1 MNSNRQT
8 TIGFTAIVIVFISCV
23 SAVCSINFFEP
34 QISSINPNDLAQLRY
49 YTEQYPPYNYIENGQ
64 IKGVSVELLS
74 AITQKLGAQA
84 TPRQINLTAWTDGYQ
99 EALTQNN
106 TVLFSTVRL
115 PERENLFKWA
125 GPICTYQY
133 ALFAGWD
140 TTTAVNNTVELKNYR
155 IGVITDDAAIP
166 LLLAAGVD
174 RSHLVNETSA
184 EVLIEKLAHGTIDLW
199 CYPEEVGRHITKEE
213 TGNYYAFNV
222 VYRLKQ
228 VDLYYAFSIGTPDST
243 VNAFQAAI
251 NELKNEKD
259 NRGFST
265 HDMILGQYI
274 PAIGFAHL
282 NYLTEEYTPFNYQGE
297 HGEATGIS
305 VEILQSIFSRS
316 GVKAAPNVK
325 VVPLV
330 EGFQQA
336 QQDSSTCLFSI
347 VRTPEREPNYN
358 WVGPFSKVTFVVY
371 SEVDSNLSIA
381 SVEDLNM
388 YRIGTV
394 NHTIEYDLL
403 VGQGVDSSNIV
414 LASTP
419 AELLQMLQNDQ
430 IDVWAVGELTGHYE
444 INSAGLDTKQFEQ
457 LYTIGEK
464 EVYFIFSRNV
474 PNLLIDAF
482 QHAIEAVRNQ
492 KDAQGF
498 SEYERIIYRN
508 LGVGYAKQTF
518 SNSQVVALVEQTA
531 DAIRQN
537 ATDAFLHINAGESP
551 YKSTQYTSLYVFA
564 YDTNATMVAHA
575 DNILLVG
582 VNFHGKTDVAGTPFR
597 DYIIQGAL
605 SNGKGWV
612 DYVYSNIGQTNLYY
626 KTTYYQLVTGSDG
639 VQYVVCSGNFKN

>member
-1 MNSNRQT
+1 MNSHRRT
-8 TIGFTAIVIVFISCV
+8 AIGFTAIIIVFISCV
-23 SAVCSINFFEP
+23 AATYSIKFFEP
-34 QISSINPNDLAQLRY
+34 QKSSLSPADLSQLRY
-49 YTEQYPPYNYIENGQ
+49 YTEQYPPYNYVENGQ
-64 IKGVSVELLS
+64 IKGVSVDLLS
-74 AITQKLGAQA
+74 SITRKLGAPA
-84 TPRQINLTAWTDGYQ
+84 TPDQINLTAWTDGYQ
-99 EALTQNN
+99 AALTQNN

-133 ALFAGWD
+133 ALFSGWD
-140 TTTAVNNTVELKNYR
+140 RTTAVNSTAELKNYR

-166 LLLAAGVD
+166 LLLSAGVD
-174 RSHLVNETSA
+174 ESQLVNETSA
-184 EVLIEKLAHGTIDLW
+184 SVLIEKLAHGTIDFW
-199 CYPEEVGRHITKEE
+199 CYPEEVGRHICKQE

-228 VDLYYAFSIGTPDST
+228 VDLYYAFSMGTPDST

-251 NELKNEKD
+251 DELKSEQD

-265 HDMILGQYI
+265 YDMILGQYI

-282 NYLTEEYTPFNYQGE
+282 NYLTEEYAPFNYQDE
-297 HGEATGIS
+297 YGEAAGIS

-316 GVKAAPNVK
+316 GVKSAPNVK
-325 VVPLV
+325 VVSLV

-336 QQDSSTCLFSI
+336 QQNSSTCLFSI
-347 VRTPEREPNYN
+347 VRTAEREPNYN
-358 WVGPFSKVTFVVY
+358 WVGPFTKMTFVVY
-371 SEVDSNLSIA
+371 SKVDSNLSIA
-381 SVEDLNM
+381 SAEDLNR

-403 VGQGVDSSNIV
+403 VSQGVDSSKIV

-419 AELLQMLQNDQ
+419 TELLQMLQQGQ
-430 IDVWAVGELTGHYE
+430 IDAWAVGEFTGHYE
-444 INSAGLDTKQFEQ
+444 INKAGLDTEQFEQ
-457 LYTIGEK
+457 VYTIGEK
-464 EVYFIFSRNV
+464 ELYFIFSRDV
-474 PNLLIDAF
+474 PDLLIDAF

-531 DAIRQN
+531 QAIQQN
-537 ATDAFLHINAGESP
+537 ATDAFLHINAGDAP
-551 YKSTQYTSLYVFA
+551 YKSTQYKGLYVFA
-564 YDTNATMVAHA
+564 YDTNVTMVAHA

-597 DYIIQGAL
+597 DQIIQGAL
-605 SNGKGWV
+605 SNGTGWV
-612 DYVYSNIGQTNLYY
+612 DYVYSNIAQTNLYY
-626 KTTYYQLVTGSDG
+626 KTTYYQLVRGSDG